1 MKATHNPLE
10 QAARHLRFPDT
21 ADPELSPGLL
31 LRCAAHYLTAY
42 GRTVGEFFDLLS
54 DQPWP
59 PACATGAINIAAHGK
74 AILCADDS
82 AEDAVTD
89 AAIAAIR
96 VFAASLDTDYAHGD
110 TTTSAID
117 IIAAFNDHP
126 DSTTAQVVKALTEA
140 ADEWD
145 RLHPGGAA

>member
-21 ADPELSPGLL
+21 ADPALTPGLL
-31 LRCAAHYLTAY
+31 LRCAAHYLSTY

-74 AILCADDS
+74 AILCADDQ

-96 VFAASLDTDYAHGD
+96 VFAASLDVDYANGD
-110 TTTSAID
+110 TSTSAID
-117 IIAAFNDHP
+117 IIAFFNDHP
-126 DSTTAQVVKALTEA
+126 NTTTAQVVQALTDA
-140 ADEWD
+140 ADDWD

>member
-1 MKATHNPLE
+1 MKATHNPLQ
-10 QAARHLRFPDT
+10 QAARHLQFPDT
-21 ADPELSPGLL
+21 ADPALTPGLL

-74 AILCADDS
+74 AILCADDQ

-96 VFAASLDTDYAHGD
+96 VFAASLDVDYANGD
-110 TTTSAID
+110 TSTSAID
-117 IIAAFNDHP
+117 IIAFFNDHP
-126 DSTTAQVVKALTEA
+126 NTTTAQVVQALTDA
-140 ADEWD
+140 ADDWD